1 MSRIIAEI
9 RRFKV
14 SLTEL
19 WMDSQ
24 LTYIFFKRVRFSRN
38 FVSSSWCEREG
49 PSKSDE
55 NGDSKNYASLYATIS
70 RRLKVVSKRMKK
82 RFKGEDFALPMIVRS
97 SIGSRSLRSYNGLKF
112 FFFLSI
118 DRFIISDS
126 RNRLLL
132 IFEQRWSNTFCVYIF
147 RKIRMARLGQF
158 HGESHHAQLEGISIC
173 NRLSIIYRNKCPF
186 CLTRRYALY
195 SS

>member
-70 RRLKVVSKRMKK
+70 RRPKVVSKRMKK

-112 FFFLSI
+112 FFFS
-118 DRFIISDS
+118 F
-126 RNRLLL
+126 NRSFYH
-132 IFEQRWSNTFCVYIF
+132 IWFEESVVINFRTAMAEYIL
-147 RKIRMARLGQF
+147 RIR
-158 HGESHHAQLEGISIC
+158 I
-173 NRLSIIYRNKCPF
+173 P
-186 CLTRRYALY
+186 
-195 SS
+195 